1 MREIYLDNSSTTKPC
16 PEAVEKT
23 AEALTACWGNPSS
36 LHTLGFAAVKLLA
49 HARSAVAR
57 SLGCRPAEIYFTSGG
72 TEANNIAL
80 LGAAHSRARRGKRIV
95 TTAMEHPSVLNTMKA
110 LEKEGFEVVYLQPD
124 HAGCI
129 REGQVREAVT
139 AQTILVSMMAVNNEV
154 GTILPV
160 DAAAGA
166 IAAVQAPALLHVD
179 AVQAYGR
186 LSLNPA
192 RQGIDLMTVSAHKI
206 HGPKGAGALYIAG
219 GARLAAPFYGGGQE
233 RDIRPGTEP
242 VPAIAGMGAAV
253 EALPPLE
260 EAHRHATLLRDRLAA
275 LLEPMPEV
283 VVHTPQAADAAAPY
297 ILNLSARGVRAE
309 TMLHF
314 LAERGIYVSSG
325 SACAKGR
332 QSHVLTAMGLE
343 KREIESAL
351 RVSFSRNNTVDDVE
365 LFARAL
371 REGLD
376 TLAHSR

>member
-36 LHTLGFAAVKLLA
+36 LHTLGFAAEKLLA

-166 IAAVQAPALLHVD
+166 IAAVQAANS
-179 AVQAYGR
+179 
-186 LSLNPA
+186 LSLYGTPA
-192 RQGIDLMTVSAHKI
+192 DV
-206 HGPKGAGALYIAG
+206 
-219 GARLAAPFYGGGQE
+219 F
-233 RDIRPGTEP
+233 
-242 VPAIAGMGAAV
+242 
-253 EALPPLE
+253 PL
-260 EAHRHATLLRDRLAA
+260 
-275 LLEPMPEV
+275 
-283 VVHTPQAADAAAPY
+283 
-297 ILNLSARGVRAE
+297 
-309 TMLHF
+309 
-314 LAERGIYVSSG
+314 
-325 SACAKGR
+325 
-332 QSHVLTAMGLE
+332 
-343 KREIESAL
+343 
-351 RVSFSRNNTVDDVE
+351 
-365 LFARAL
+365 
-371 REGLD
+371 LD
-376 TLAHSR
+376 M

>member
-1 MREIYLDNSSTTKPC
+1 M
-16 PEAVEKT
+16 
-23 AEALTACWGNPSS
+23 
-36 LHTLGFAAVKLLA
+36 
-49 HARSAVAR
+49 
-57 SLGCRPAEIYFTSGG
+57 
-72 TEANNIAL
+72 
-80 LGAAHSRARRGKRIV
+80 
-95 TTAMEHPSVLNTMKA
+95 
-110 LEKEGFEVVYLQPD
+110 VYLQPD

-186 LSLNPA
+186 LPLNPA
-192 RQGIDLMTVSAHKI
+192 RRGIDLMTVSAHKI

-283 VVHTPQAADAAAPY
+283 VAVSYTHLLKGRGPAAARRRSRKGPKRCGTPAGCREMPPA
-297 ILNLSARGVRAE
+297 ARRP
-309 TMLHF
+309 
-314 LAERGIYVSSG
+314 R
-325 SACAKGR
+325 R
-332 QSHVLTAMGLE
+332 
-343 KREIESAL
+343 
-351 RVSFSRNNTVDDVE
+351 
-365 LFARAL
+365 
-371 REGLD
+371 
-376 TLAHSR
+376 